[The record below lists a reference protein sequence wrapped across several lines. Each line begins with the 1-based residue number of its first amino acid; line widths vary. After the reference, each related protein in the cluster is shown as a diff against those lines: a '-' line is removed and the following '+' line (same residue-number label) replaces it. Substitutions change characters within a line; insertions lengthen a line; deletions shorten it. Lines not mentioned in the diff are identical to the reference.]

1 MKLKRL
7 NALVLTLVMM
17 LTLVSG
23 LKAEEPIVLSIAARG
38 GSHVDAINQVKEAFE
53 EEHNV
58 TIEVAGYESADL
70 KKQIMLDG
78 TKAEGD
84 LDLIM
89 IDDPWMP
96 ELSEAGLLYNLTE
109 AGFEPDEDFVTTSTD
124 VGRVPYAEG
133 DLYAMPFS
141 GNVMLFFYNNELV
154 EEQPETWEDVLATA
168 EDLSADGKI
177 GYVVRGQQGNPI
189 VSDWLPIFWA
199 YGGEVFDENW
209 ESQVNSEA
217 GVKALELYLA
227 LLENGANYEKN
238 DIVAAVSEG
247 QAGMSLGW
255 PSWYVSGEEASASYG
270 VIPSKISEDSEEYPA
285 GMLGNWMM
293 AVTANSQHPD
303 LAVQLLDHLTSEES
317 QKAAALVGGVPTR
330 RAVLQDEELVAKF
343 PYFPILMEGMEQ
355 GVVRPR
361 HAKWSAAEEV
371 LGAELSAAVVGSK
384 TVEEALDAAVEAMN
398 AAVAD

>member
-7 NALVLTLVMM
+7 SALVLTLCHDADARF
-17 LTLVSG
+17 G

-109 AGFEPDEDFVTTSTD
+109 AGFEPDEDFVKTSTD

-141 GNVMLFFYNNELV
+141 GNVMLFFYNKELV
-154 EEQPETWEDVLATA
+154 KEQPETWEDVLATA
-168 EDLSADGKI
+168 EDLSEDDKI
-177 GYVVRGQQGNPI
+177 GYVIRGQQGNPI

-199 YGGEVFDENW
+199 YGGEVFDESW

-217 GVKALELYLA
+217 GVKALELYLC

-255 PSWYVSGEEASASYG
+255 PLVC
-270 VIPSKISEDSEEYPA
+270 
-285 GMLGNWMM
+285 LG
-293 AVTANSQHPD
+293 
-303 LAVQLLDHLTSEES
+303 
-317 QKAAALVGGVPTR
+317 
-330 RAVLQDEELVAKF
+330 
-343 PYFPILMEGMEQ
+343 
-355 GVVRPR
+355 
-361 HAKWSAAEEV
+361 
-371 LGAELSAAVVGSK
+371 
-384 TVEEALDAAVEAMN
+384 
-398 AAVAD
+398 